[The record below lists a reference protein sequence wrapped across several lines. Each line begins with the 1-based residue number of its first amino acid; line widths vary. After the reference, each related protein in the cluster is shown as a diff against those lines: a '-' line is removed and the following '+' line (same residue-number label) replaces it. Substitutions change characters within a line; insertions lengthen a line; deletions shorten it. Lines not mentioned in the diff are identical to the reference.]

1 MMNEKIAQ
9 KLSLL
14 PLKPG
19 CYLMKNKDGDVIY
32 VGKAIKLKNRVHSY
46 FVGSHN
52 YKTTKL
58 VSQIDDFE
66 TIVTSSE
73 KEALLLEFN
82 LIKQYRPRF
91 NIMFMDDKSYP
102 YLKLSKDKAPML
114 SVVRNIKD
122 KKAEYFGPFP
132 DAGAAYQTKDLL
144 NRLFPLRKCKNL
156 PKKVCLY
163 YHIHEC
169 LGYCEHAIDSEM
181 KEDMIKKVRRFLKG
195 DTNDVIRQLTLEMNE
210 ASEALNFERAKEKHD
225 LIMSIEHVT
234 EQQKVQFKD
243 KKNRDVFNY
252 YEEHGYIS
260 IQNFILHDG
269 KILNRDLSIH
279 ALVEDAPST
288 FLSFIV
294 QYYEKNILPDEILL
308 PDDIDIEGIKEV
320 LDVPIRQPKMGEK
333 KRLIEMVKENAKKS
347 LNEQLETIQRDEN
360 KKREAMDKLSE
371 IMNRKITTIEMIDN
385 SHISGAFNCSGVVV
399 FKDGEP
405 SKSDYRLYRLD
416 EYRSDFDSM
425 KEVLYRRYYRKL
437 MENQP
442 MSDLLIVDGGWQQIE
457 AAKEV
462 LDSLG
467 VEVLIV
473 GLVKDDHHRTSR
485 LMNEQ
490 GEVVEIGRDTP
501 LFFFLTAMQDEVHR
515 YAITYH
521 RKLRSKAM
529 NKSILDDIEGIG
541 EVRKKMIWKKF
552 KTIKNLRNATLDELK
567 EVLPTSVAENVWELV
582 RQKSLDKIEDET

>member
-1 MMNEKIAQ
+1 MVSEKIKQ
-9 KLSLL
+9 KLELL

-19 CYLMKNKDGDVIY
+19 CYLMKNKDGEIIY

-66 TIVTSSE
+66 TIVTTSE

-102 YLKLSKDKAPML
+102 YLKLSTDKAPML

-132 DAGAAYQTKDLL
+132 DSGAAYQTKDLI
-144 NRLFPLRKCKNL
+144 NRLFPLRKCNTL

-169 LGYCEHAIDSEM
+169 LGYCEKDIS
-181 KEDMIKKVRRFLKG
+181 KEIKDDMIKKIRRFLKG
-195 DTNDVIRQLTLEMNE
+195 DTNTIIQQLTQEMME
-210 ASEALNFERAKEKHD
+210 ASESLNFEKAKEKRD
-225 LIMSIEHVT
+225 LIDAINHVT
-234 EQQKVQFKD
+234 QQQKVQFKD
-243 KKNRDVFNY
+243 KKNRDVFAY
-252 YEEHGYIS
+252 YEEYGYIS

-269 KILNRDLSIH
+269 KVLNRDFAIH
-279 ALVEDAPST
+279 PLVEDPQTT

-294 QYYEKNILPDEILL
+294 QYYEKNIIPDEILL
-308 PDDIDIEGIKEV
+308 PNHLDIDGLEDLLQTKII
-320 LDVPIRQPKMGEK
+320 QPKQGNK
-333 KRLIEMVKENAKKS
+333 KQLVDMVEENAKKS
-347 LNEQLETIQRDEN
+347 LMEKMETLQRDETRKN
-360 KKREAMDKLSE
+360 EAMNELSNYLNKE
-371 IMNRKITTIEMIDN
+371 IHTIEMIDN

-405 SKSDYRLYRLD
+405 SKADYRLYRLD
-416 EYRSDFDSM
+416 EYRSDMDSM

-437 MENQP
+437 LEKQP
-442 MSDLLIVDGGWQQIE
+442 FSDLLIVDGGYQQIE
-457 AAKEV
+457 AACEV
-462 LDSLG
+462 LDAFQIEMT
-467 VEVLIV
+467 VV
-473 GLVKDDHHRTSR
+473 GLVKDDKHRTSQLLNR
-485 LMNEQ
+485 D
-490 GEVVEIGRDTP
+490 GEVIEVKKESS
-501 LFFFLTAMQDEVHR
+501 LFFFLTNIQDEVHR

-529 NKSILDDIEGIG
+529 NKSILDDVEGIG
-541 EVRKKMIWKKF
+541 EVRKKQIWKKY
-552 KTIKNLRNATLDELK
+552 KTIKNLRQATLEELK
-567 EVLPTSVAENVWELV
+567 EILPTNVAENVLELIG
-582 RQKSLDKIEDET
+582 QKSNDNNS

>member
-1 MMNEKIAQ
+1 MVSEKIKQ
-9 KLSLL
+9 KLDLL

-19 CYLMKNKDGDVIY
+19 CYLMKNKEGEIIY

-82 LIKQYRPRF
+82 LIKKYRPRF

-102 YLKLSKDKAPML
+102 YLKLTKDRSPML
-114 SVVRNIKD
+114 SVVRNVKD

-132 DAGAAYQTKDLL
+132 DSKAAYQTKDLL
-144 NRLFPLRKCKNL
+144 NRLLPLRKCKTM

-169 LGYCEHAIDSEM
+169 LGYCEHTISEEI
-181 KEDMIKKVRRFLKG
+181 KEEMIHQVRAFLKG
-195 DTNDVIRQLTLEMNE
+195 DTQKIVSELTKEMNE
-210 ASEALNFERAKEKHD
+210 ASEALNYEKAKEKHD
-225 LIMSIEHVT
+225 LIEAIAHVT

-243 KKNRDVFNY
+243 KKNRDVFAY
-252 YEEHGYIS
+252 YEEYGYIS
-260 IQNFILHDG
+260 VQNFILHDG
-269 KILNRDLSIH
+269 KILNRDLLIVG
-279 ALVEDAPST
+279 LVEDAQTT
-288 FLSFIV
+288 FLNFIV
-294 QYYEKNILPDEILL
+294 QYYEKNIVPDEILL
-308 PDDIDIEGIKEV
+308 PTGLDVSGLDEV
-320 LDVPIRQPKMGEK
+320 LNTKIVQPKQGDK
-333 KRLIEMVKENAKKS
+333 KKLVELVVDNAKKS
-347 LNEQLETIQRDEN
+347 LYEKIETLQRDEA
-360 KKREAMDKLSE
+360 KKQQAMLDLSNLLK
-371 IMNRKITTIEMIDN
+371 MDVSTIEMIDN
-385 SHISGAFNCSGVVV
+385 SHISGAFNCSGAVV

-416 EYRSDFDSM
+416 EYKSDMDSM

-437 MENQP
+437 MEHSE

-462 LDSLG
+462 FEMLDIH
-467 VEVLIV
+467 VKIV
-473 GLVKDDHHRTSR
+473 GLVKDDHHRTSH
-485 LMNEQ
+485 LLDENGQVM
-490 GEVVEIGRDTP
+490 EIQKDSP
-501 LFFFLTAMQDEVHR
+501 LFFFLTAIQDEVHR

-541 EVRKKMIWKKF
+541 EVRKKQIWKKY
-552 KTIKNLRNATLDELK
+552 KTIKNLRQATLDDLK
-567 EVLPTSVAENVWELV
+567 EILPTSVAENVLELV
-582 RQKSLDKIEDET
+582 GQKTEDNHSSKT

>member
-1 MMNEKIAQ
+1 MVSDKIKQ
-9 KLSLL
+9 KLELL

-19 CYLMKNKDGDVIY
+19 CYLMKNKDGEIIY

-66 TIVTSSE
+66 TIVTTSE

-102 YLKLSKDKAPML
+102 YLKLTKDSAPML
-114 SVVRNIKD
+114 SVVRNVKD

-132 DAGAAYQTKDLL
+132 DSSAAYQTKDLL
-144 NRLFPLRKCKNL
+144 NRLFPLRKCKTL

-169 LGYCEHAIDSEM
+169 MGFCEKQIEPSQKDEM
-181 KEDMIKKVRRFLKG
+181 IRSVRRFLKG
-195 DTNDVIRQLTLEMNE
+195 DTAKILQELTVQRNQ
-210 ASEALNFERAKEKHD
+210 ASDELNFEKAKEKQD
-225 LIMSIEHVT
+225 LIAAIQHVT
-234 EQQKVQFKD
+234 QQQKVQFKD
-243 KKNRDVFNY
+243 KKNRDVFAY
-252 YEEHGYIS
+252 YEAHGYLS

-269 KILNRDLSIH
+269 KILNREFSIH
-279 ALVEDAPST
+279 SLVDDPESE
-288 FLSFIV
+288 FLSFIL

-308 PDDIDIEGIKEV
+308 PSDVNISGLEEV
-320 LDVPIRQPKMGEK
+320 MDVKFIQPKQGSK
-333 KRLIEMVKENAKKS
+333 KQLVEMVKENAKKT
-347 LNEQLETIQRDEN
+347 LNEQLETLQRDEN
-360 KKREAMDKLSE
+360 RKNEAMSELSKLLNKE
-371 IMNRKITTIEMIDN
+371 IHTIEMIDN

-405 SKSDYRLYRLD
+405 SKADYRLYRLD
-416 EYRSDFDSM
+416 NYRSDMDSM

-437 MENQP
+437 MEKQP
-442 MSDLLIVDGGWQQIE
+442 ISDLLVVDGGLLQI
-457 AAKEV
+457 AAAREV
-462 LDSLG
+462 LLSLG
-467 VEVLIV
+467 IEIVLV
-473 GLVKDDHHRTSR
+473 GLVKDDHHRTR
-485 LMNEQ
+485 QLLNED
-490 GEVVEIGRDTP
+490 GSVVEIKKDSS
-501 LFFFLTAMQDEVHR
+501 LFFFLTALQDEVHR

-521 RKLRSKAM
+521 RKLRSKAL

-541 EVRKKMIWKKF
+541 EVRKKQIWQRY
-552 KTIKNLRNATLDELK
+552 KTIKNLRQATLEELR
-567 EVLPTSVAENVWELV
+567 EFLPANVAENVWELIG
-582 RQKSLDKIEDET
+582 QKTSDKQ

>member
-1 MMNEKIAQ
+1 MVSDKIRQ
-9 KLSLL
+9 KLELL

-19 CYLMKNKDGDVIY
+19 CYLMKNKDGEIIY

-66 TIVTSSE
+66 TIVTTSE

-102 YLKLSKDKAPML
+102 YLKLSTDKAPML

-132 DAGAAYQTKDLL
+132 DSSAAYQTKDLI
-144 NRLFPLRKCKNL
+144 NRLFPLRKCNTL

-169 LGYCEHAIDSEM
+169 LGYCE
-181 KEDMIKKVRRFLKG
+181 KEILKEIKDDMIKKIRKFLKG
-195 DTNDVIRQLTLEMNE
+195 DTNAIIQQLTQEMIE
-210 ASEALNFERAKEKHD
+210 ASEALNFERAKEKRD
-225 LIMSIEHVT
+225 LIDAINHVT
-234 EQQKVQFKD
+234 QQQKVQFKD
-243 KKNRDVFNY
+243 KKNRDVFAY
-252 YEEHGYIS
+252 YEEYGYIS

-269 KILNRDLSIH
+269 KVLNRDFAIH
-279 ALVEDAPST
+279 PLVEDPQTT
-288 FLSFIV
+288 FLTFIM
-294 QYYEKNILPDEILL
+294 QYYEKNIIPDEILL
-308 PDDIDIEGIKEV
+308 PKDIDVDGLEELLQTKII
-320 LDVPIRQPKMGEK
+320 QPKQGNK
-333 KRLIEMVKENAKKS
+333 KQLVDMVEENAKKS
-347 LNEQLETIQRDEN
+347 LMEKMETLQRDETRKN
-360 KKREAMDKLSE
+360 EAMNDLSTYLNKE
-371 IMNRKITTIEMIDN
+371 IHTIEMIDN

-416 EYRSDFDSM
+416 EYRSDMESM

-437 MENQP
+437 LEKQP
-442 MSDLLIVDGGWQQIE
+442 LSDLLIVDGGYQQIE
-457 AAKEV
+457 AACEV
-462 LDSLG
+462 LDAFQIDLT
-467 VEVLIV
+467 VV
-473 GLVKDDHHRTSR
+473 GLVKDDKHRTSQLLNR
-485 LMNEQ
+485 D
-490 GEVVEIGRDTP
+490 GEVIEIKKDSS
-501 LFFFLTAMQDEVHR
+501 LFFFLTSIQDEVHR

-541 EVRKKMIWKKF
+541 EVRKKQIWKKY
-552 KTIKNLRNATLDELK
+552 KTIKQLKKATLEELK
-567 EVLPTSVAENVWELV
+567 EILPTNVAENVLELIG
-582 RQKSLDKIEDET
+582 QNSYDKN

>member
-1 MMNEKIAQ
+1 MVSDKIKQ
-9 KLSLL
+9 KLELL

-19 CYLMKNKDGDVIY
+19 CYMMKNKEGEIIY
-32 VGKAIKLKNRVHSY
+32 VGKAIKLKNRVNSY

-66 TIVTSSE
+66 TIVTTSE

-132 DAGAAYQTKDLL
+132 NSGAAYQTKDLL
-144 NRLFPLRKCKNL
+144 NRLFPLRKCNTM

-169 LGYCEHAIDSEM
+169 LGYCESFVDETT
-181 KEDMIKKVRRFLKG
+181 KEDMIKKVRKFLKG
-195 DTNDVIRQLTLEMNE
+195 DTSAIIKKLTDEMNE
-210 ASEALNFERAKEKHD
+210 ASENLNFEKAKEKYD
-225 LIMSIEHVT
+225 LIQSIEHVT
-234 EQQKVQFKD
+234 QQQKVQFKD
-243 KKNRDVFNY
+243 TKNRDVFAY
-252 YEEHGYIS
+252 YEEYGYIS
-260 IQNFILHDG
+260 IQNFIIHDG
-269 KILNRDLSIH
+269 KVLNREFSI
-279 ALVEDAPST
+279 LPLIEDAESA

-294 QYYEKNILPDEILL
+294 QYYEKNIIPDEILL
-308 PDDIDIEGIKEV
+308 PNHVDVEV
-320 LDVPIRQPKMGEK
+320 LSEILDTKIIQPKQGNK
-333 KRLIEMVKENAKKS
+333 KQLVNMVEENAKKS
-347 LNEQLETIQRDEN
+347 LCERIETLQRDEN
-360 KKREAMDKLSE
+360 RKIEAMEELSKHLNKE
-371 IMNRKITTIEMIDN
+371 IHTIEMIDN
-385 SHISGAFNCSGVVV
+385 SHISGAYNCSGVVV

-416 EYRSDFDSM
+416 EYRSDMDSM

-437 MENQP
+437 LEKQP
-442 MSDLLIVDGGWQQIE
+442 ISDLLIVDGGYQQIE
-457 AAKEV
+457 AAKEIIE
-462 LDSLG
+462 SLM
-467 VEVLIV
+467 IDITII
-473 GLVKDDHHRTSR
+473 GLVKDDKHRTSR
-485 LMNEQ
+485 LMNSD
-490 GEVVEIGRDTP
+490 GEVIEINNDSS
-501 LFFFLTAMQDEVHR
+501 LFFFLTNIQDEVHR

-541 EVRKKMIWKKF
+541 EVRKKQLLNKF
-552 KTIKNLRNATLDELK
+552 KTIKNLRNASLEELK
-567 EVLPTSVAENVWELV
+567 EVLPNNVAENLLELIG
-582 RQKSLDKIEDET
+582 QNNEINK

>member
-1 MMNEKIAQ
+1 MASEKIRQ
-9 KLSLL
+9 KLELL

-19 CYLMKNKDGDVIY
+19 CYLMKNKEGEIIY

-102 YLKLSKDKAPML
+102 YLKLTKDHAPAL

-132 DAGAAYQTKDLL
+132 DSSAAYQTKDLL
-144 NRLFPLRKCKNL
+144 NRLFPLRKCQHL

-169 LGYCEHAIDSEM
+169 LGYCEKKIEDDI
-181 KEDMIKKVRRFLKG
+181 KEEMIKKVRRFLKG
-195 DTNDVIRQLTLEMNE
+195 DTADILHQLTTEMNE
-210 ASEALNFERAKEKHD
+210 ASESLNFEKAKEKHE
-225 LIMSIEHVT
+225 LIEAIKHVT
-234 EQQKVQFKD
+234 QQQKVQFKD
-243 KKNRDVFNY
+243 RKNRDVFAY
-252 YEEHGYIS
+252 YEEYGYIS

-269 KILNRDLSIH
+269 KILNRSFSVQP
-279 ALVEDAPST
+279 LVEDPQTT
-288 FLSFIV
+288 FMSFLV

-308 PDDIDIEGIKEV
+308 PFDINVEGIEEV
-320 LDVPIRQPKMGEK
+320 LDAKIIQPKQGNK
-333 KRLIEMVKENAKKS
+333 KQLVDMVVENAKKT
-347 LNEQLETIQRDEN
+347 LHEQIETLQRDEN
-360 KKREAMDKLSE
+360 RKSQAMKDLSSFFNRE
-371 IMNRKITTIEMIDN
+371 IHTIEMIDN

-405 SKSDYRLYRLD
+405 SKADYRLYRLD
-416 EYRSDFDSM
+416 EYRSDMDSM

-437 MENQP
+437 MEKQP

-467 VEVLIV
+467 IDILIA
-473 GLVKDDHHRTSR
+473 GLVKDDKHRTSR
-485 LMNEQ
+485 LLDKN
-490 GEVVEIGRDTP
+490 GEVIEIEKDSP
-501 LFFFLTAMQDEVHR
+501 LFFFLTTLQDEVHR

-529 NKSILDDIEGIG
+529 NKSILDDIEGVG
-541 EVRKKMIWKKF
+541 EVRKKQIWKKY
-552 KTIKNLRNATLDELK
+552 KTIKNLRNATLEELK
-567 EVLPTSVAENVWELV
+567 EFLPANVAENVLELV
-582 RQKSLDKIEDET
+582 GQKTLDNH

>member
-1 MMNEKIAQ
+1 MVSDKIKQ
-9 KLSLL
+9 KLELL

-19 CYLMKNKDGDVIY
+19 CYLMKNKDGEIIY

-66 TIVTSSE
+66 TIVTTSE

-102 YLKLSKDKAPML
+102 YLKLSTDKAPML

-132 DAGAAYQTKDLL
+132 DSSAAYQTKDLI
-144 NRLFPLRKCKNL
+144 NRLFPLRKCNTL

-169 LGYCEHAIDSEM
+169 LGYCE
-181 KEDMIKKVRRFLKG
+181 KEISKEIKDDMIKKIRRFLKG
-195 DTNDVIRQLTLEMNE
+195 DTNAIIQQLTQEMMA
-210 ASEALNFERAKEKHD
+210 ASEALNFEKAKEKRD
-225 LIMSIEHVT
+225 LIDAINHVT
-234 EQQKVQFKD
+234 QQQKVQFKD
-243 KKNRDVFNY
+243 KKNRDVFAY
-252 YEEHGYIS
+252 YEEYGYIS

-269 KILNRDLSIH
+269 KVLNRDFAIH
-279 ALVEDAPST
+279 PLVEDPETT
-288 FLSFIV
+288 FLSFIM
-294 QYYEKNILPDEILL
+294 QYYEKNIIPDEILL
-308 PDDIDIEGIKEV
+308 PKELNVDGLEEV
-320 LDVPIRQPKMGEK
+320 LQTKVIQPKQGNK
-333 KRLIEMVKENAKKS
+333 KQLVDMVVENAKKS
-347 LNEQLETIQRDEN
+347 LMEKMETLQRDETRKN
-360 KKREAMDKLSE
+360 EAMNELSNYLNKE
-371 IMNRKITTIEMIDN
+371 IHTIEMIDN

-405 SKSDYRLYRLD
+405 SKADYRLYRLD
-416 EYRSDFDSM
+416 EYRSDMDSM

-437 MENQP
+437 LEKQP
-442 MSDLLIVDGGWQQIE
+442 LSDLLIVDGGYQQIE
-457 AAKEV
+457 AACEV
-462 LDSLG
+462 LDAFQIDIP
-467 VEVLIV
+467 VV
-473 GLVKDDHHRTSR
+473 GLVKDDKHRTSQLLNR
-485 LMNEQ
+485 D
-490 GEVVEIGRDTP
+490 GEVIEVKKESS
-501 LFFFLTAMQDEVHR
+501 LFFFLTNIQDEVHR

-541 EVRKKMIWKKF
+541 EVRKKQIWKKY
-552 KTIKNLRNATLDELK
+552 KTIKKLRQATLEELK
-567 EVLPTSVAENVWELV
+567 EILPTNVAENVLELIG
-582 RQKSLDKIEDET
+582 QK

>member
-1 MMNEKIAQ
+1 MVNDKIKQ
-9 KLSLL
+9 KLELL

-19 CYLMKNKDGDVIY
+19 CYMMKNKEGEIIY
-32 VGKAIKLKNRVHSY
+32 VGKAIKLRNRVHSY

-132 DAGAAYQTKDLL
+132 DSSAAYQTKDLI
-144 NRLFPLRKCKNL
+144 NRLFPLRKCKTL

-169 LGYCEHAIDSEM
+169 LGYCEKKISEEI
-181 KEDMIKKVRRFLKG
+181 KEEMIKKVRRFLKG
-195 DTNDVIRQLTLEMNE
+195 DTSAVIQQLSKEMNE
-210 ASEALNFERAKEKHD
+210 ASELLNFEKAKEKRD
-225 LIMSIEHVT
+225 LIEAIQHVT
-234 EQQKVQFKD
+234 QQQKVQFKD
-243 KKNRDVFNY
+243 KKNRDVFAY
-252 YEEHGYIS
+252 YEEYGYIS

-269 KILNRDLSIH
+269 KILNRDLSIYP
-279 ALVEDAPST
+279 LVEDPQTA
-288 FLSFIV
+288 FMSFIL

-308 PDDIDIEGIKEV
+308 TNDVDAQAIEELLQVKVI
-320 LDVPIRQPKMGEK
+320 QPKQGSK
-333 KRLIEMVKENAKKS
+333 KQLVDMVIDNAKKS
-347 LNEQLETIQRDEN
+347 LYEKIETLQRDE
-360 KKREAMDKLSE
+360 KGKSEAMQTLSIALHKE
-371 IMNRKITTIEMIDN
+371 IHTIEMIDN

-405 SKSDYRLYRLD
+405 SKADYRLYRLD
-416 EYRSDFDSM
+416 EYRSDMDSM

-437 MENQP
+437 LEKQP
-442 MSDLLIVDGGWQQIE
+442 ISDLLIVDGGYQQIE
-457 AAKEV
+457 AACEII
-462 LDSLG
+462 DALG
-467 VEVLIV
+467 IEILIV
-473 GLVKDDHHRTSR
+473 GLVKDDKHRTSK
-485 LMNEQ
+485 LMNRD
-490 GEVVEIGRDTP
+490 GEIIEVEKDSP
-501 LFFFLTAMQDEVHR
+501 LFFFLTNIQDEVHR

-521 RKLRSKAM
+521 RKLRRKAM

-541 EVRKKMIWKKF
+541 EVRKKQIWRKY
-552 KTIKNLRNATLDELK
+552 KTIKNLRKATLEDLK
-567 EVLPTSVAENVWELV
+567 EILPTNVAENVLELV
-582 RQKSLDKIEDET
+582 GQKTLDNE

>member
-1 MMNEKIAQ
+1 MVSDKIKK
-9 KLSLL
+9 KLELL

-19 CYLMKNKDGDVIY
+19 CYMMKNKEGEIIY

-66 TIVTSSE
+66 TIVTTSE

-132 DAGAAYQTKDLL
+132 NSGAAYQTKDLL
-144 NRLFPLRKCKNL
+144 NRLFPLRKCNTL

-169 LGYCEHAIDSEM
+169 LGYCESMVDEKTKEEM
-181 KEDMIKKVRRFLKG
+181 VKKVRKFLKG
-195 DTNDVIRQLTLEMNE
+195 DTSSIIKKLTDEMNE
-210 ASEALNFERAKEKHD
+210 ASENLNFEKAKEKYD
-225 LIMSIEHVT
+225 LIQSIEHVT
-234 EQQKVQFKD
+234 QQQKVQFKD
-243 KKNRDVFNY
+243 NKNRDVFAY
-252 YEEHGYIS
+252 YEEYGYIS

-269 KILNRDLSIH
+269 KILNREFSI
-279 ALVEDAPST
+279 LPLIEDAQSA

-294 QYYEKNILPDEILL
+294 QYYEKNIIPDEILL
-308 PDDIDIEGIKEV
+308 PNNVDCEV
-320 LDVPIRQPKMGEK
+320 LNEILNTKIIQPKQGNK
-333 KRLIEMVKENAKKS
+333 KQLVDMVEENAIKS
-347 LNEQLETIQRDEN
+347 LKEKIETLQKDE
-360 KKREAMDKLSE
+360 
-371 IMNRKITTIEMIDN
+371 NRKIEAMEELSSYLNKEIHTIEMIDN
-385 SHISGAFNCSGVVV
+385 SHISGAYNCSGVVV
-399 FKDGEP
+399 YKDGEP
-405 SKSDYRLYRLD
+405 SKADYRLYRLD
-416 EYRSDFDSM
+416 EYRSDMDSM

-437 MENQP
+437 LEKQP
-442 MSDLLIVDGGWQQIE
+442 ISDLLIVDGGYQQIE
-457 AAKEV
+457 AAKEIIDA
-462 LDSLG
+462 LMIDI
-467 VEVLIV
+467 LIV
-473 GLVKDDHHRTSR
+473 GLVKDDKHRTSR
-485 LMNEQ
+485 LMNSD
-490 GEVVEIGRDTP
+490 GEVIEIKHDSS
-501 LFFFLTAMQDEVHR
+501 LFYFLTNIQDEVHR

-541 EVRKKMIWKKF
+541 EVRKKQLLSKF
-552 KTIKNLRNATLDELK
+552 KTIKNLRNASLEELK
-567 EVLPTSVAENVWELV
+567 EVLPYNVAENLLELIG
-582 RQKSLDKIEDET
+582 QNTENKE

>member
-1 MMNEKIAQ
+1 MVSDKIKQ
-9 KLSLL
+9 KLELL

-19 CYLMKNKDGDVIY
+19 CYMMKNKDGEIIY

-66 TIVTSSE
+66 TIVTTSE

-102 YLKLSKDKAPML
+102 YLKLTKDKAPML

-122 KKAEYFGPFP
+122 KKGEYFGPFP
-132 DAGAAYQTKDLL
+132 DSSAAYQTKDLI
-144 NRLFPLRKCKNL
+144 NRLFPLRKCNNL

-169 LGYCEHAIDSEM
+169 LGYCQYEIEEKEKEEM
-181 KEDMIKKVRRFLKG
+181 IRKIRKFLKG
-195 DTNDVIRQLTLEMNE
+195 DTSAIIQKLTQEMNE
-210 ASEALNFERAKEKHD
+210 ASENLNFEKAKEKYD
-225 LIMSIEHVT
+225 LIKSIEHVT
-234 EQQKVQFKD
+234 QQQKVQFKD
-243 KKNRDVFNY
+243 KKNRDAFAY
-252 YEEHGYIS
+252 YEEYGYIS

-269 KILNRDLSIH
+269 KVLNRDLAIH
-279 ALVEDAPST
+279 PLVDDAQTT
-288 FLSFIV
+288 FLTFIM
-294 QYYEKNILPDEILL
+294 QYYEKNIVPDEILL
-308 PDDIDIEGIKEV
+308 PSHLNIEGLPELLNTTI
-320 LDVPIRQPKMGEK
+320 LQPKQGNK
-333 KRLIEMVKENAKKS
+333 KQLLDMVEENARKS
-347 LNEQLETIQRDEN
+347 LKEQIETLKRDEN
-360 KKREAMDKLSE
+360 KKIEAMNELSNYLNKE
-371 IMNRKITTIEMIDN
+371 IHTIEMIDN
-385 SHISGAFNCSGVVV
+385 SHISGAHNCSGVIV

-405 SKSDYRLYRLD
+405 SKADYRLYRLD
-416 EYRSDFDSM
+416 EYRSDMDSM

-437 MENQP
+437 MEKQP
-442 MSDLLIVDGGWQQIE
+442 MSDLLVVDGGYQQIE

-462 LDSLG
+462 LGSLC
-467 VEVLIV
+467 VEIPIV
-473 GLVKDDHHRTSR
+473 GLVKDDKHRTNR
-485 LMNEQ
+485 LMNEF
-490 GEVVEIGRDTP
+490 GEVLEIEKDSS
-501 LFFFLTAMQDEVHR
+501 LFFFLTNLQDEVHR

-541 EVRKKMIWKKF
+541 EVRKKQIWKKF
-552 KTIKNLRNATLDELK
+552 KTIKNLRKATLEELK
-567 EVLPTSVAENVWELV
+567 EILPSNVAENVVELLG
-582 RQKSLDKIEDET
+582 QNTKDNI

>member
-1 MMNEKIAQ
+1 MASEKIRQ
-9 KLSLL
+9 KLELL

-19 CYLMKNKDGDVIY
+19 CYLMKNKEGEIIY

-102 YLKLSKDKAPML
+102 YLKLTKDHAPAL

-132 DAGAAYQTKDLL
+132 DSSAAYQTKDLL
-144 NRLFPLRKCKNL
+144 NRLFPLRKCQHL

-163 YHIHEC
+163 YHILEC
-169 LGYCEHAIDSEM
+169 LGYCEKKIEDDI
-181 KEDMIKKVRRFLKG
+181 KEEMIKKVRRFLKG
-195 DTNDVIRQLTLEMNE
+195 DTADILHQLTAEMNE
-210 ASEALNFERAKEKHD
+210 ASESLNFEKAKEKHE
-225 LIMSIEHVT
+225 LIEAIKHVT
-234 EQQKVQFKD
+234 QQQKVQFKD
-243 KKNRDVFNY
+243 RKNRDVFAY
-252 YEEHGYIS
+252 YEEYGYIS

-269 KILNRDLSIH
+269 KILNRSFSVQP
-279 ALVEDAPST
+279 LVEDPQTT
-288 FLSFIV
+288 FMSFLV

-308 PDDIDIEGIKEV
+308 PFDINVEGIEEV
-320 LDVPIRQPKMGEK
+320 LDAKIVQPKQGNK
-333 KRLIEMVKENAKKS
+333 KQLVDMVVENAKKT
-347 LNEQLETIQRDEN
+347 LHEQIETLQRDEN
-360 KKREAMDKLSE
+360 RKSQAMKDLSSFFNRE
-371 IMNRKITTIEMIDN
+371 IHTIEMIDN

-405 SKSDYRLYRLD
+405 SKADYRLYRLD
-416 EYRSDFDSM
+416 EYRSDMDSM

-437 MENQP
+437 MEKQP

-467 VEVLIV
+467 IDILIA
-473 GLVKDDHHRTSR
+473 GLVKDDKHRTSR
-485 LMNEQ
+485 LLDKN
-490 GEVVEIGRDTP
+490 GEVIEIEKDSP
-501 LFFFLTAMQDEVHR
+501 LFFFLTTLQDEVHR

-529 NKSILDDIEGIG
+529 NKSILDDIEGVG
-541 EVRKKMIWKKF
+541 EVRKKQIWKKY
-552 KTIKNLRNATLDELK
+552 KTIKNLRNATLEELK
-567 EVLPTSVAENVWELV
+567 EFLPANVAENVLELV
-582 RQKSLDKIEDET
+582 GQKTLDNH

>member
-1 MMNEKIAQ
+1 MASELIKQ
-9 KLSLL
+9 KLEML

-19 CYLMKNKDGDVIY
+19 CYLMKNKEGEVIY

-58 VSQIDDFE
+58 VSQIADFE
-66 TIVTSSE
+66 TIVTTSE

-102 YLKLSKDKAPML
+102 YLKLTSGKSPML

-122 KKAEYFGPFP
+122 KKCEYFGPFP
-132 DAGAAYQTKDLL
+132 DSGAAYQTKDLL
-144 NRLFPLRKCKNL
+144 NRLFPLRKCKTM

-169 LGYCEHAIDSEM
+169 MGYCEKEIDVMAKDE
-181 KEDMIKKVRRFLKG
+181 MIKQVRRFLKG
-195 DTNDVIRQLTLEMNE
+195 DTHDLIKKLTNEMNE
-210 ASEALNFERAKEKHD
+210 ASESLNFEKAKEKYD
-225 LIMSIEHVT
+225 LIEAIKHVT
-234 EQQKVQFKD
+234 EGQQVQFKD
-243 KKNRDVFNY
+243 RKNRDVFAY
-252 YEEHGYIS
+252 YEEHGMIS

-269 KILNRDLSIH
+269 KILNRDLAISP
-279 ALVEDAPST
+279 LVEDAHST

-308 PDDIDIEGIKEV
+308 PNDVDVESIQEI
-320 LDVPIRQPKMGEK
+320 LDTKIIQPKMGDK
-333 KRLIEMVKENAKKS
+333 KKLIEMVQENAKKS
-347 LNEQLETIQRDEN
+347 LYEQIEIIQKDEIKKQQALNELSKIL
-360 KKREAMDKLSE
+360 DKE
-371 IMNRKITTIEMIDN
+371 INTIEMIDN
-385 SHISGAFNCSGVVV
+385 SHISGAFNCSGVIVY
-399 FKDGEP
+399 KDGEP
-405 SKSDYRLYRLD
+405 SKADYRLYRLD

-437 MENQP
+437 MEKQP
-442 MSDLLIVDGGWQQIE
+442 MSDLLVVDGGWIQIE
-457 AAKEV
+457 AADEIMK
-462 LDSLG
+462 LLG
-467 VEVLIV
+467 VEMTII
-473 GLVKDDHHRTSR
+473 GLVKDDKHRTSR
-485 LMNEQ
+485 LMNQ
-490 GEVVEIGRDTP
+490 DGEVVEIKKDSP
-501 LFFFLTAMQDEVHR
+501 LFFFLTQMQDEVHR

-541 EVRKKMIWKKF
+541 EVRKKQIWQKF
-552 KTIKNLRNATLDELK
+552 KTIKNLRQASLEDLK
-567 EVLPTSVAENVWELV
+567 EILPTNVAENVLELV
-582 RQKSLDKIEDET
+582 GQKSLDKNEQDT